1 MPQAFTLSDKARKAA
16 IVKADATA
24 RVTKLSFLHSD
35 DSFKSWKVGDSMDVY
50 ADLIRYSD
58 KVAPLISK
66 LTREYVK
73 STDRTALATA
83 LGAMQRELRKAT
95 RNDKASLCAD
105 KAAGPII
112 LDESEDGK
120 PVTRFIVKRTA

>member
-1 MPQAFTLSDKARKAA
+1 MPQAFTLSDKARKVA
-16 IVKADATA
+16 IVKAEGSG
-24 RVTKLSFLHSD
+24 RESKLSYLKVD
-35 DSFKSWKVGDSMDVY
+35 DTFKSWQVGTSMDVFE
-50 ADLIRYSD
+50 DLCKYSD
-58 KVAPLISK
+58 KVAPLIAK
-66 LTREYVK
+66 LGREYVK
-73 STDRTALATA
+73 STDRSALASA

-95 RNDKASLCAD
+95 RNDKASLIAD